1 MFFELVGGSSE
12 ESEEVGVK
20 EEIKVRKDEVEEIEL
35 MFIEFEKE
43 VIFDEKL
50 EEMNLTFYEN

>member
-43 VIFDEKL
+43 EKFDVK
-50 EEMNLTFYEN
+50 

>member
-1 MFFELVGGSSE
+1 MFLELVEESSE
-12 ESEEVGVK
+12 KSEEVGVK

-43 VIFDEKL
+43 VIFDEK
-50 EEMNLTFYEN
+50 EEKDLTFYEN

>member
-1 MFFELVGGSSE
+1 MFFELVGMSSE
-12 ESEEVGVK
+12 ESEEVGAK